1 MAVALT
7 VFFFIV
13 VAIGFFSLTGNFLI
27 GIFYVLGKILPVL
40 LGSIAVIVAVILI
53 LGAICR

>member
-13 VAIGFFSLTGNFLI
+13 VAIGFFSLAGNFLI

>member
-13 VAIGFFSLTGNFLI
+13 VAIGFFSLAGNFLL
-27 GIFYVLGKILPVL
+27 GIFHVLGKILPVL
-40 LGSIAVIVAVILI
+40 LKSVAVIIVILLI